1 MHQNEGY
8 EGQFAFLHQ
17 KSDFGYNFKM
27 FRCCEVH
34 VIHIKGIEDY
44 SMLTL
49 AFNSTLFLF
58 LSPNLPIFGLN
69 LIFPFI
75 TWHFNIVF
83 VVNISIYCGYSFWI
97 GAKLGWKQ
105 ISQQK
110 NPKTAKKRA
119 IFVIFQKN
127 WKFQTYILA
136 MKLHSFWETIHNLL
150 ITN

>member
-1 MHQNEGY
+1 MLQNEGY

-44 SMLTL
+44 SMLKL
-49 AFNSTLFLF
+49 AFNSTLFLL

-75 TWHFNIVF
+75 T
-83 VVNISIYCGYSFWI
+83 
-97 GAKLGWKQ
+97 
-105 ISQQK
+105 
-110 NPKTAKKRA
+110 
-119 IFVIFQKN
+119 
-127 WKFQTYILA
+127 
-136 MKLHSFWETIHNLL
+136 
-150 ITN
+150 

>member
-49 AFNSTLFLF
+49 AFNSTLFLL
-58 LSPNLPIFGLN
+58 LSPNLPIF
-69 LIFPFI
+69 
-75 TWHFNIVF
+75 
-83 VVNISIYCGYSFWI
+83 VV
-97 GAKLGWKQ
+97 
-105 ISQQK
+105 
-110 NPKTAKKRA
+110 AKKLSFLLEHDNQNLRQ
-119 IFVIFQKN
+119 FG
-127 WKFQTYILA
+127 
-136 MKLHSFWETIHNLL
+136 KLTSVA
-150 ITN
+150 